1 MDQRSENTKTGLAPR
16 RQGYQRTPAAILAAL
31 IEVAADESAS
41 AEDLRQIV
49 RSIAPAL
56 ADYQRN
62 GLALRDIVLSAH
74 ADESSPDH
82 SLAKKI
88 VAACNAC
95 KQFNEQAIAAGAL
108 VQHMEL
114 SSQMRDYGEAIQRQ
128 ELDGSEPEFDQLIR
142 SLVASERSLETPSQ
156 ERHS

>member
-1 MDQRSENTKTGLAPR
+1 MEQRGGMAKRSPQG
-16 RQGYQRTPAAILAAL
+16 QGYQRTPAAILAAL

-41 AEDLRQIV
+41 ADDLRQIV

-62 GLALRDIVLSAH
+62 GLSLRDIVLSAH

-82 SLAKKI
+82 RLARKI

-95 KQFNEQAIAAGAL
+95 KRFNAQAIAAGAL
-108 VQHMEL
+108 EQHMEL

-128 ELDGSEPEFDQLIR
+128 ELDGSEPEFDELIR
-142 SLVASERSLETPSQ
+142 SLADSELSLEIPKQ